1 MFARNTISMTLDIK
15 KEGFLWLSDRRYKDW
30 QAFFNGR
37 PVKVYESPTHFRSV
51 YLPQGKGELLLKYRS
66 AAEKKFFCVLIFLT
80 ILLLSYFSLMYIN
93 LITLRN
99 LL

>member
-1 MFARNTISMTLDIK
+1 MNLDIK

-37 PVKVYESPTHFRSV
+37 PVKVYESPTHLRSV
-51 YLPQGKGELLLKYRS
+51 YLPQGKGELTLKYRS
-66 AAEKKFFCVLIFLT
+66 AAEKKFVIILVSLIVM
-80 ILLLSYFSLMYIN
+80 LLGYVSLMFIN
-93 LITLRN
+93 LMNLRN